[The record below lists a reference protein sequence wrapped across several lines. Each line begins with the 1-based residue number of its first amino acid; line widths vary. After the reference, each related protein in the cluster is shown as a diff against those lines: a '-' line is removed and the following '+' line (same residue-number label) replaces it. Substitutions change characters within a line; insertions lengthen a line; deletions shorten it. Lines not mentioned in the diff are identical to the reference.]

1 VGNTL
6 LAICRNHIKVRAF
19 IYSEVKYYST
29 KMHISTKDKALTG
42 LKEAHYF
49 LINQP
54 FKEDGEWEI
63 IELIAKAITKL
74 EKIKPGE
81 TDE

>member
-1 VGNTL
+1 MK
-6 LAICRNHIKVRAF
+6 NHNISCIKVGKEHPIIF
-19 IYSEVKYYST
+19 ST

-63 IELIAKAITKL
+63 VELIAKAITKL